1 MSNYVKLINNFDSL
15 KLTTFRANIDAF
27 IDEVNGGK
35 ADLVDALY
43 SLTEKEMAFRQ
54 DRVNRSMVVISHF
67 PFVKSFSWGRPAPGR
82 PISPCPSASSAQK
95 AGT

>member
-27 IDEVNGGK
+27 IDEVNGGR

-43 SLTEKEMAFRQ
+43 PSR
-54 DRVNRSMVVISHF
+54 RRR
-67 PFVKSFSWGRPAPGR
+67 W
-82 PISPCPSASSAQK
+82 PSART
-95 AGT
+95 G